1 MIEFVDSVG
10 YMLFATKI
18 IADFRYVRDHW
29 SEKFLQ
35 AIVSTA
41 AKRET
46 IIKKGE
52 IVWRAQ
58 LGMSKG
64 QDERAEIDEALRN
77 KRPLSRERMKPLP
90 EAATEGR
97 ANPKGIPALYVA
109 TDPDTAMSEVRPNLA
124 SSISLAELEV
134 CHDLKIVDCTMKMR
148 SERLDAF
155 VALPTMEERELFLK
169 QSPASQDDLAY
180 TIWGDIDDAFT
191 QPVNLSDNIADYTP
205 TQIIAEYIKAAGY
218 DGIQYK
224 SGYETCG
231 HNLVLFDLDSAE
243 VRNVKLMGVSCI
255 NMTFC
260 ELT

>member
-1 MIEFVDSVG
+1 MTPGHCQRKPPRLSSRGLEGKGIGCTPGNKRERQMIEFVDSVG
-10 YMLFATKI
+10 YMLFATKT

-41 AKRET
+41 TKRET

-58 LGMSKG
+58 LGMIKG

-90 EAATEGR
+90 EASTEGR

-169 QSPASQDDLAY
+169 QSPASQMILH
-180 TIWGDIDDAFT
+180 TLFG
-191 QPVNLSDNIADYTP
+191 
-205 TQIIAEYIKAAGY
+205 
-218 DGIQYK
+218 
-224 SGYETCG
+224 ET
-231 HNLVLFDLDSAE
+231 
-243 VRNVKLMGVSCI
+243 
-255 NMTFC
+255 
-260 ELT
+260 